1 MDMINGPSGKSVLL
15 KTESFQTMFTP
26 QFSTEHPPA
35 RINLEKINKGIFLN
49 LYTNGTI
56 GHDGDDPGVS
66 SYLLFNPSTG
76 IGRLFISN
84 KYIEYKTL
92 I

>member
-1 MDMINGPSGKSVLL
+1 L
-15 KTESFQTMFTP
+15 KAESFQTMFTP
-26 QFSTEHPPA
+26 QFSTQHPTA
-35 RINLEKINKGIFLN
+35 RINLEKRNKGIFWN

-76 IGRLFISN
+76 KGGIFVSN
-84 KYIEYKTL
+84 KYVEDKTL
-92 I
+92 IFNMISEAISKN